1 VADHSLQPGLYEALL
16 TGALDKR
23 LADLVVAA
31 VTPEIRALADAEPAD
46 RLSRHL
52 AVVVTRAI
60 EALPE
65 HGRAHAGAQIIS
77 RLIDLL
83 SQVSNAIDRDVD
95 LPLDPARVL
104 SAILRRK
111 PDGSAEALDA
121 PLTPLF
127 DTTLLTNSRGEPA
140 IGHEIRAEVHSSD
153 AIDVVMAFVRWSG
166 SLDHSVDVPAA
177 DGRPTLSS

>member
-1 VADHSLQPGLYEALL
+1 MADHQLQPGLYEALL

-31 VTPEIRALADAEPAD
+31 VTPELRALADAEAAD
-46 RLSRHL
+46 RLSRHF
-52 AVVVTRAI
+52 AMVVTRAI

-65 HGRAHAGAQIIS
+65 HGRAQAGAQIIA

-83 SQVSNAIDRDVD
+83 SQVSDAIDREVD

-111 PDGSAEALDA
+111 PDGS
-121 PLTPLF
+121 PRC
-127 DTTLLTNSRGEPA
+127 SKR
-140 IGHEIRAEVHSSD
+140 H
-153 AIDVVMAFVRWSG
+153 
-166 SLDHSVDVPAA
+166 
-177 DGRPTLSS
+177 